1 MQICSAAGGPATG
14 NISFG
19 TSCTR
24 ITALKQHTFNILHNR
39 ISGSYSTPQAINI
52 DIEEQWIAGYTA
64 WGSKVTASAQ
74 HLYG

>member
-1 MQICSAAGGPATG
+1 MSLNAKGYIH
-14 NISFG
+14 
-19 TSCTR
+19 
-24 ITALKQHTFNILHNR
+24 KR